1 LNCCV
6 VELLYAN
13 FYTMENR
20 KYLKLIDIEAYKI
33 AFHLSNY
40 IWNIVIKWDYFAQ
53 KTIESQFVDAADSI
67 SADIAEGFG
76 RWHKKDK
83 IRFYRYNQG
92 SHKES
97 LDWNEKSKVR
107 NLITK
112 EQYDYIF
119 SQLSIL
125 PLKINSLIK
134 YTNEHLKE

>member
-1 LNCCV
+1 
-6 VELLYAN
+6 
-13 FYTMENR
+13 MENR
-20 KYLKLIDIEAYKI
+20 KYLKLTDIEAYKI

-40 IWNIVIKWDYFAQ
+40 VWDIVIKWDYFAQ
-53 KTIESQFVDAADSI
+53 KTIGSQFVDAADSI
-67 SADIAEGFG
+67 SANIAEGFG

-83 IRFYRYNQG
+83 IRFYRYSQG

-97 LDWNEKSKVR
+97 LDWNEKSRIR

-125 PLKINSLIK
+125 PLKINTLIK